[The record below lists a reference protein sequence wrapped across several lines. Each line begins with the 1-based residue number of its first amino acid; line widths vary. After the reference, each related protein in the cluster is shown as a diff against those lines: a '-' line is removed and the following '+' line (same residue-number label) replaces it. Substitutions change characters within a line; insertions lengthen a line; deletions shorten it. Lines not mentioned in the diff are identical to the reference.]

1 MNFVLRT
8 LLRRVRESHVGGMKN
23 SNMKENQK
31 KKEKVSDSNSIYLLF
46 VESLSISTPR
56 IHPLSFSTTN
66 Y

>member
-31 KKEKVSDSNSIYLLF
+31 KEKVPDSNSIYLLF

>member
-31 KKEKVSDSNSIYLLF
+31 NEKVPDSIYLWNLYLF
-46 VESLSISTPR
+46 QPPGFTL
-56 IHPLSFSTTN
+56 
-66 Y
+66 